1 MTVTAGTPTTAERPP
16 RHQRAQPVPTRP
28 RWRSLNV
35 HPVLYAILGLAL
47 FLGPIG
53 VTQLTGDWQTSG
65 RGGGGGRVTTLSGAD
80 PAEIKGWMTIQMVV
94 EGYRVTPQELYA
106 QFKIPA
112 SVPVTT
118 ELRGIEPQAP
128 GFSVDALRTWLAQR
142 AKSGAPR

>member
-1 MTVTAGTPTTAERPP
+1 MTVTAGTSTTAERPR
-16 RHQRAQPVPTRP
+16 RHQRAQPAPTRP
-28 RWRSLNV
+28 RWRSVSV

-65 RGGGGGRVTTLSGAD
+65 RGAGGGRVTTLTGAD

-94 EGYRVTPQELYA
+94 EGYGVTPQELYA

-112 SVPVTT
+112 SLPVTT
-118 ELRGIEPQAP
+118 ELRSIEAEAP
-128 GFSVDALRTWLAQR
+128 GFSVNVLRTWLAQR
-142 AKSGAPR
+142 LKGGAPR